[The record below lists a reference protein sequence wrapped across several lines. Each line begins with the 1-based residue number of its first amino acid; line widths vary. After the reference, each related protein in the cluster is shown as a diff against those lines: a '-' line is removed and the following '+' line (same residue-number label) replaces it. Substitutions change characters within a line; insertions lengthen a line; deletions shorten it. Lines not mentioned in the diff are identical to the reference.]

1 MARAAEMQGPEL
13 TFFSG
18 KEGLEQ
24 ESRKTPV
31 QGKTRN
37 RASRITGTGQL
48 LHIEGDVA
56 NGNLLGTLCH

>member
-24 ESRKTPV
+24 ESRKTLV

-37 RASRITGTGQL
+37 GALRITDTGQL
-48 LHIEGDVA
+48 LHIEGGVA
-56 NGNLLGTLCH
+56 NGILLGTLCH